1 MSLLALLLLI
11 KDLRNVLLSFKVL
24 WYSFEC
30 LSIVFLSI

>member
-11 KDLRNVLLSFKVL
+11 KDLLNVLLSFNAL
-24 WYSFEC
+24 WYSFEY